1 MIRLKKSRKKFLLL
15 PLIYLAYSILFGA
28 LAFLYRVPWFQ
39 ARVDLKKYREEED
52 RREKVA
58 LVEDGYESFLTR
70 IKMIRE
76 SRETLDIAYYT
87 MHDGYTTRVFL
98 GEILEAADRGVEV
111 RILLDGVFH
120 NLDDELEPLID
131 IFQKHPNID
140 LKFYEPFK
148 LLAPYTWNNRL
159 HDKFIIKDG
168 EMFLT
173 GGRNIGDK
181 YFLEDYDK
189 KVYDRDL
196 LILENGQE
204 GSVVED
210 LRDYFERLWAYENS
224 HEARPKVRRG
234 SLDKFKGLRELLRS
248 SSEDFKEDLDLV
260 YNFHNVDN
268 IHLVHNSLD
277 RGNKYPEILELL
289 AELSYDSNRI
299 YMQSPYIIP
308 TRGIM
313 KNINLDKINPENIEI
328 YTNSLYSSPNPFASS
343 GYIKARKD
351 LVDRGIDLYEYQGDE
366 SIHGKSYIFD
376 DISMVGSFNLDYR
389 SSYLSTETMVVIKS
403 SNFQEEL
410 LGKIIKSEDSFSK
423 VNKNYDYD
431 GDSSKKAGFFK
442 TLLIRFLS
450 IFANIFKFM
459 L

>member
-1 MIRLKKSRKKFLLL
+1 MKKSRKKFLLL

-204 GSVVED
+204 
-210 LRDYFERLWAYENS
+210 
-224 HEARPKVRRG
+224 
-234 SLDKFKGLRELLRS
+234 
-248 SSEDFKEDLDLV
+248 
-260 YNFHNVDN
+260 
-268 IHLVHNSLD
+268 
-277 RGNKYPEILELL
+277 
-289 AELSYDSNRI
+289 
-299 YMQSPYIIP
+299 
-308 TRGIM
+308 
-313 KNINLDKINPENIEI
+313 
-328 YTNSLYSSPNPFASS
+328 
-343 GYIKARKD
+343 
-351 LVDRGIDLYEYQGDE
+351 
-366 SIHGKSYIFD
+366 
-376 DISMVGSFNLDYR
+376 
-389 SSYLSTETMVVIKS
+389 
-403 SNFQEEL
+403 
-410 LGKIIKSEDSFSK
+410 
-423 VNKNYDYD
+423 
-431 GDSSKKAGFFK
+431 
-442 TLLIRFLS
+442 
-450 IFANIFKFM
+450 
-459 L
+459 